1 MQGMK
6 FRDLI
11 RRADNNVERSFED
24 LEADLANAVDE
35 CLGLEDLSALA
46 MDDVADEPPV
56 PDDNSEQDHGAKAED
71 DAGTDDARTPEPVR
85 RLTSHTQSR
94 MAALSSFDGLFRDAK
109 PHFEEISAKLSEIAS
124 THQLTFEFFH
134 ILHADILRA
143 NELELANLNLTA
155 EQKSL
160 SDKLN
165 DLSRKQYERESMVE
179 ALQQREAS
187 LVQDGEALRS
197 ALAAARLE
205 LVEAANTNAKNEAE
219 FGDLT
224 NTLAAATVE
233 ADRRAREN
241 RQLREKN
248 VSLSIDLEK
257 ALKREDEARHR
268 LDAFSTLHANE
279 AARNSEMLGALG
291 KSEKEATRLHTALE
305 ATQAKL
311 SELTETAR
319 IMEADK
325 AAELERSRAEIRG
338 LRSEI
343 QNLNSR
349 LEHASNANSEASAE
363 IARLKLQWS
372 DAVAE
377 KQVADERL
385 AALTKEAETDKL
397 NLSKITANFSQLSLQ
412 RASDQIQL
420 DIRRQECEDLR
431 AEIASVNARIR
442 ELLPYER
449 LHGATNA
456 LPHKNDVAKL
466 QVTAERTARTARRVR
481 RRALTAS

>member
-1 MQGMK
+1 
-6 FRDLI
+6 
-11 RRADNNVERSFED
+11 
-24 LEADLANAVDE
+24 
-35 CLGLEDLSALA
+35 
-46 MDDVADEPPV
+46 
-56 PDDNSEQDHGAKAED
+56 
-71 DAGTDDARTPEPVR
+71 
-85 RLTSHTQSR
+85 
-94 MAALSSFDGLFRDAK
+94 
-109 PHFEEISAKLSEIAS
+109 
-124 THQLTFEFFH
+124 
-134 ILHADILRA
+134 
-143 NELELANLNLTA
+143 
-155 EQKSL
+155 
-160 SDKLN
+160 
-165 DLSRKQYERESMVE
+165 MVE

-197 ALAAARLE
+197 ALAAVRLE
-205 LVEAANTNAKNEAE
+205 LVEAANTNAKNKAE

-241 RQLREKN
+241 KQLRDKN

-349 LEHASNANSEASAE
+349 LEHSSNANSEASAE

-412 RASDQIQL
+412 QASDQIQL

-449 LHGATNA
+449 FLGSTNA
-456 LPHKNDVAKL
+456 LPNKNEVTNKVPVA
-466 QVTAERTARTARRVR
+466 AERTARTARRVR
-481 RRALTAS
+481 RRALSAS

>member
-11 RRADNNVERSFED
+11 RRADNNVEKSFED
-24 LEADLANAVDE
+24 LEADLADAVDE
-35 CLGLEDLSALA
+35 CLGLDDLSALA
-46 MDDVADEPPV
+46 MDDAADDPPI
-56 PDDNSEQDHGAKAED
+56 PDDNSEQGDRAQDDTGAD
-71 DAGTDDARTPEPVR
+71 DAGTPKPVR

-109 PHFEEISAKLSEIAS
+109 LHFEEINAKLSEISS

-165 DLSRKQYERESMVE
+165 DLTRRQHERESMVE

-187 LVQDGEALRS
+187 LVQDAEALRG

-205 LVEAANTNAKNEAE
+205 LVEAANTNAKNQAE
-219 FGDLT
+219 FGDLS

-241 RQLREKN
+241 KLLREKN

-268 LDAFSTLHANE
+268 LDAFSTIHANE
-279 AARNSEMLGALG
+279 AARNSEVLGALG
-291 KSEKEATRLHTALE
+291 KSEKEAARLHTALE

-311 SELTETAR
+311 SEVAETAR

-325 AAELERSRAEIRG
+325 DAALERSRAEIRG

-343 QNLNSR
+343 QNLHSR

-397 NLSKITANFSQLSLQ
+397 NLSKLTANFSQLSLQ
-412 RASDQIQL
+412 QASDQLQL

-431 AEIASVNARIR
+431 AEIASLNARIR

-449 LHGATNA
+449 LRGTTNA
-456 LPHKNDVAKL
+456 LPHTNDVAKKVP
-466 QVTAERTARTARRVR
+466 VTAERAVRTARRVR
-481 RRALTAS
+481 GRALTAS

>member
-1 MQGMK
+1 VK

-11 RRADNNVERSFED
+11 RRTDNAEKSFEE
-24 LEADLANAVDE
+24 LEADLADAVDE
-35 CLGLEDLSALA
+35 CLALDDPPVVA
-46 MDDVADEPPV
+46 MDDVQGETPL
-56 PDDNSEQDHGAKAED
+56 EQDNGTQAED
-71 DAGTDDARTPEPVR
+71 DAGTSETVR

-109 PHFEEISAKLSEIAS
+109 LHFEEINAKLSEIAS
-124 THQLTFEFFH
+124 THHLTREFFH

-143 NELELANLNLTA
+143 NELELANLSLTA
-155 EQKSL
+155 EQRSL
-160 SDKLN
+160 SDRLN
-165 DLSRKQYERESMVE
+165 ELNRRQHERESTVE

-187 LVQDGEALRS
+187 LVQDSEALRG

-205 LVEAANTNAKNEAE
+205 LVEAANRNAIHEAE

-241 RQLREKN
+241 KLLREKN

-268 LDAFSTLHANE
+268 LDAFSTIHANE

-291 KSEKEATRLHTALE
+291 KSEKEATRLLTSLE
-305 ATQAKL
+305 VTQAKL
-311 SELTETAR
+311 SEVTEAAR

-325 AAELERSRAEIRG
+325 DAELERCRAEIRG

-343 QNLNSR
+343 QSLHSR
-349 LEHASNANSEASAE
+349 LELTSSANNEASAE
-363 IARLKLQWS
+363 IAKLKLQWS

-385 AALTKEAETDKL
+385 AALTKEAESDKL

-412 RASDQIQL
+412 QASDQIQL

-449 LHGATNA
+449 LHGTTNA
-456 LPHKNDVAKL
+456 LPHKNDVAKVP
-466 QVTAERTARTARRVR
+466 VTAERTARTARRVR

>member
-1 MQGMK
+1 MK

-11 RRADNNVERSFED
+11 RRADNAEKSFED

-35 CLGLEDLSALA
+35 CLGLSDLSEQARDA
-46 MDDVADEPPV
+46 VAGETPMQE
-56 PDDNSEQDHGAKAED
+56 DNSEQDNSAQTEDGAVTAEP
-71 DAGTDDARTPEPVR
+71 AR

-94 MAALSSFDGLFRDAK
+94 MAALTSFDGLFRDAK
-109 PHFEEISAKLSEIAS
+109 LHFEEINAKLSEIAS
-124 THQLTFEFFH
+124 THHLTRELFH

-155 EQKSL
+155 EQRSL
-160 SDKLN
+160 SDRLN
-165 DLSRKQYERESMVE
+165 DLNRRQHEREGIVE

-187 LVQDGEALRS
+187 LVQDCEALRG
-197 ALAAARLE
+197 ALAGARLE

-224 NTLAAATVE
+224 NALAAATVE

-241 RQLREKN
+241 KQLREKN

-268 LDAFSTLHANE
+268 LDGFSTIHANE
-279 AARNSEMLGALG
+279 AARNSELLAALG
-291 KSEKEATRLHTALE
+291 KSEKEATRLHTSLE
-305 ATQAKL
+305 VAQAKL
-311 SELTETAR
+311 SEMTEAAR
-319 IMEADK
+319 IMEAEK
-325 AAELERSRAEIRG
+325 NAEIERCRAEIRG
-338 LRSEI
+338 SRSEI
-343 QNLNSR
+343 QNLRSR
-349 LEHASNANSEASAE
+349 LELASNANSEASNELAKL
-363 IARLKLQWS
+363 RLQWS
-372 DAVAE
+372 EAVAE

-412 RASDQIQL
+412 QASDQIQL
-420 DIRRQECEDLR
+420 DVRRQECEDLR
-431 AEIASVNARIR
+431 TEIASVNARIR
-442 ELLPYER
+442 DLLPLER
-449 LHGATNA
+449 LHATTKANA
-456 LPHKNDVAKL
+456 LTHKSDAAKVP
-466 QVTAERTARTARRVR
+466 VTVERTARSMRRVR

>member
-1 MQGMK
+1 
-6 FRDLI
+6 
-11 RRADNNVERSFED
+11 
-24 LEADLANAVDE
+24 
-35 CLGLEDLSALA
+35 
-46 MDDVADEPPV
+46 
-56 PDDNSEQDHGAKAED
+56 
-71 DAGTDDARTPEPVR
+71 
-85 RLTSHTQSR
+85 
-94 MAALSSFDGLFRDAK
+94 
-109 PHFEEISAKLSEIAS
+109 
-124 THQLTFEFFH
+124 
-134 ILHADILRA
+134 
-143 NELELANLNLTA
+143 
-155 EQKSL
+155 
-160 SDKLN
+160 
-165 DLSRKQYERESMVE
+165 
-179 ALQQREAS
+179 LQQREAS
-187 LVQDGEALRS
+187 LVQDGEALRG
-197 ALAAARLE
+197 ALAAARME
-205 LVEAANTNAKNEAE
+205 LVEAANTNARNQAE

-241 RQLREKN
+241 KQLREKN

-268 LDAFSTLHANE
+268 LDAFSTIHANE

-305 ATQAKL
+305 AAQSKL

-319 IMEADK
+319 IMQADK
-325 AAELERSRAEIRG
+325 EAELERGRAEMRG

-343 QNLNSR
+343 QNLQSR
-349 LEHASNANSEASAE
+349 LELASNANSEASAE

-397 NLSKITANFSQLSLQ
+397 NLSKITANLSQLSLQ
-412 RASDQIQL
+412 QASDQIQL
-420 DIRRQECEDLR
+420 DVRRQECEDLR

-449 LHGATNA
+449 FLGSTNA
-456 LPHKNDVAKL
+456 LPHKNDLTNKVP
-466 QVTAERTARTARRVR
+466 VTVERTARTARRVR
-481 RRALTAS
+481 RRALSAS

>member
-1 MQGMK
+1 MK

-11 RRADNNVERSFED
+11 RRADNAEKSFED

-35 CLGLEDLSALA
+35 CLGLSDLSEQARDA
-46 MDDVADEPPV
+46 VAGETPMQE
-56 PDDNSEQDHGAKAED
+56 DNSEQDNSAQTEDGAVTAEP
-71 DAGTDDARTPEPVR
+71 AR

-94 MAALSSFDGLFRDAK
+94 MAALTSFDGLFRDAK
-109 PHFEEISAKLSEIAS
+109 LHFEEINAKLSEIAS
-124 THQLTFEFFH
+124 THHLTRELFH

-155 EQKSL
+155 EQRSL
-160 SDKLN
+160 SDRLN
-165 DLSRKQYERESMVE
+165 DLNRRQHEREGIVE

-187 LVQDGEALRS
+187 LVQDCEALRG
-197 ALAAARLE
+197 ALAGARLE

-224 NTLAAATVE
+224 NALAAATVE

-241 RQLREKN
+241 KQLREKN

-268 LDAFSTLHANE
+268 LDGFSTIHANE
-279 AARNSEMLGALG
+279 AARNSELLAALG
-291 KSEKEATRLHTALE
+291 KSEKEATRLHTSLE
-305 ATQAKL
+305 VAQAKL
-311 SELTETAR
+311 SEMTEAAR
-319 IMEADK
+319 IMEAEK
-325 AAELERSRAEIRG
+325 NAEIERCRAEIRG
-338 LRSEI
+338 SRSEI
-343 QNLNSR
+343 QNLRSR
-349 LEHASNANSEASAE
+349 LELASNANSEASNELAKL
-363 IARLKLQWS
+363 RLQWS
-372 DAVAE
+372 EAVAE

-412 RASDQIQL
+412 QASDQIQL
-420 DIRRQECEDLR
+420 DVRRQECEDLR
-431 AEIASVNARIR
+431 TEIASVNARIR
-442 ELLPYER
+442 ELLPLER
-449 LHGATNA
+449 LHSTTKATNA
-456 LPHKNDVAKL
+456 LPHKSDAAKVP
-466 QVTAERTARTARRVR
+466 VTVERTARSMRRVR

>member
-1 MQGMK
+1 MK
-6 FRDLI
+6 FKDLI
-11 RRADNNVERSFED
+11 RRTDNADKSFEE

-35 CLGLEDLSALA
+35 CLDLLELEND
-46 MDDVADEPPV
+46 PV
-56 PDDNSEQDHGAKAED
+56 PGETVMEQDNVAQADD
-71 DAGTDDARTPEPVR
+71 DADIPETAR

-109 PHFEEISAKLSEIAS
+109 VHFEEINAKLSELAS
-124 THQLTFEFFH
+124 THHLTREFFH

-143 NELELANLNLTA
+143 NELELANLNLNA
-155 EQKSL
+155 GQRDL

-165 DLSRKQYERESMVE
+165 DLSRRQHERETVVE

-187 LVQDGEALRS
+187 LVQDSEALRG

-205 LVEAANTNAKNEAE
+205 LVEAANTNAKKEAE

-224 NTLAAATVE
+224 NTLAAVTVE

-241 RQLREKN
+241 KLLREKN
-248 VSLSIDLEK
+248 VSVSIDLEK

-268 LDAFSTLHANE
+268 LDSFSTIHANE

-291 KSEKEATRLHTALE
+291 RSEKEATRLHTALE
-305 ATQAKL
+305 VTQARL
-311 SELTETAR
+311 SEVTEAAR
-319 IMEADK
+319 IMEGDK
-325 AAELERSRAEIRG
+325 DAEIERCRVEIRG

-343 QNLNSR
+343 QSLQSR
-349 LEHASNANSEASAE
+349 LELTSKTNSETSSE
-363 IARLKLQWS
+363 IAKLKLQWS

-385 AALTKEAETDKL
+385 AALTKEAETDRL
-397 NLSKITANFSQLSLQ
+397 NLSRITANFSQLSLQ
-412 RASDQIQL
+412 QASDQIQL
-420 DIRRQECEDLR
+420 DVRRQECEDLR
-431 AEIASVNARIR
+431 AEIALVNARIR

-449 LHGATNA
+449 LHKAA
-456 LPHKNDVAKL
+456 SVLPQESVVTKIPVA
-466 QVTAERTARTARRVR
+466 AERTARAARRVR
-481 RRALTAS
+481 RRAFTAS

>member
-1 MQGMK
+1 MK

-11 RRADNNVERSFED
+11 RRADNNVEKSFEN
-24 LEADLANAVDE
+24 LEADLADAVDE
-35 CLGLEDLSALA
+35 CLGLDDLSALA
-46 MDDVADEPPV
+46 RDDVADEPPM
-56 PDDNSEQDHGAKAED
+56 PEDDNEQDDSAPGED
-71 DAGTDDARTPEPVR
+71 DAGTDDAGTPEPAR
-85 RLTSHTQSR
+85 RLTTHTQSR

-109 PHFEEISAKLSEIAS
+109 LHFEEINAKLSEIKS

-143 NELELANLNLTA
+143 NELELANQNLTA
-155 EQKSL
+155 DQRSL

-165 DLSRKQYERESMVE
+165 DLNRRQHERENMVE

-187 LVQDGEALRS
+187 LVQDSEALRG

-241 RQLREKN
+241 KLLREKN

-268 LDAFSTLHANE
+268 LDAFSSIHATE
-279 AARNSEMLGALG
+279 AAKNSEILGALG
-291 KSEKEATRLHTALE
+291 KSEKEATRLHHSLE
-305 ATQAKL
+305 VTQAKL
-311 SELTETAR
+311 SDVTETAR
-319 IMEADK
+319 IMQADK
-325 AAELERSRAEIRG
+325 DAELERCRAEIRG
-338 LRSEI
+338 LRSEV
-343 QNLNSR
+343 QSLHSR
-349 LEHASNANSEASAE
+349 LELTSSTNNEASAE
-363 IARLKLQWS
+363 IDRLRLQWS

-397 NLSKITANFSQLSLQ
+397 NLSKVTANFSQLSLQ
-412 RASDQIQL
+412 QASDQIQL

-431 AEIASVNARIR
+431 AEIALVNARIR

-449 LHGATNA
+449 LHSTTNA
-456 LPHKNDVAKL
+456 APHKNDVAKVP
-466 QVTAERTARTARRVR
+466 VTAERTVRTARRVR